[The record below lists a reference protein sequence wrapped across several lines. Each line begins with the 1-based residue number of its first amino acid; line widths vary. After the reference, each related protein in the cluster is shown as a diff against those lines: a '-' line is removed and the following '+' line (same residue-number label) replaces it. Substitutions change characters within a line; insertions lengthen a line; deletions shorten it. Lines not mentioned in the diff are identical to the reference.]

1 MTIKKTAS
9 VPVIET
15 TEIDP
20 FETPIHVEGIQVSDL
35 GLTQPVSTPEAAK
48 PSTEAAK
55 PSTAAHGIGKLF
67 GFAVIQ
73 APLHDAI
80 AFHMDGMVLGNGEK
94 ATCGIGGLN
103 AGDYGKAYDYLK
115 SLKNLL
121 EIADR
126 KTGKAKGVL
135 SVVNTLLKE
144 GLNTPSLVRA
154 YDYFATRGGSEFP
167 LSYTDEFLDA
177 CEAVQETL
185 SDEAICD
192 MVSSR
197 DNFELV
203 FAPIAGKLQRDTDA
217 RREWA
222 RKQN

>member
-1 MTIKKTAS
+1 MIKKTTPVTETV
-9 VPVIET
+9 VPT
-15 TEIDP
+15 QDDP
-20 FETPIHVEGIQVSDL
+20 FETPVHVAGIPVPTDL
-35 GLTQPVSTPEAAK
+35 GLELPPVTKPEAAK
-48 PSTEAAK
+48 PSTA
-55 PSTAAHGIGKLF
+55 THGIGKLF
-67 GFAVIQ
+67 GFRVIQ

-80 AFHMDGMVLGNGEK
+80 AFHIDGMVLGNGEK

-135 SVVNTLLKE
+135 QVVNTLLKE

-154 YDYFATRGGSEFP
+154 YDYFVTRGGSEFP

-177 CEAVQETL
+177 CEAVQFAL
-185 SDEAICD
+185 DAEAIQG

-203 FAPIAGKLQRDTDA
+203 FAPIAEKLQRDQNA
-217 RREWA
+217 RRDWA
-222 RKQN
+222 RSQN